1 MYQLLFSLPNMT
13 VVLLSLFLGVSA
25 GTIAGS
31 LGVSSAT
38 LILPGLLTLG
48 LVKTYAQA
56 IGTTLLILLLPLSMG
71 SVYVYYLNNDINYW
85 VALIVFLSAGTAA
98 YFGAKLRDTLWGG
111 PTRLKRVTAV
121 YYTILAIYFFWDST
135 KPPRAMPLPVDVLD
149 D

>member
-1 MYQLLFSLPNMT
+1 MYRLLFSLPNMT

-85 VALIVFLSAGTAA
+85 VAFIVFFSAGTAA
-98 YFGAKLRDTLWGG
+98 YFGAKYRDNLWGG

-135 KPPRAMPLPVDVLD
+135 KPPRAIPLPVDVLD

>member
-1 MYQLLFSLPNMT
+1 MYKLLFTLPNLT
-13 VVLLSLFLGVSA
+13 VIILSLFLGGVA
-25 GTIAGS
+25 GTTAGS

-48 LVKTYAQA
+48 LAKTYAEA

-71 SVYVYYLNNDINYW
+71 SVYVYYLNDDINYW
-85 VALIVFLSAGTAA
+85 VALFVCLATSVAA
-98 YFGAKLRDTLWGG
+98 YYGAKYRDTLWGG

-121 YYTILAIYFFWDST
+121 YYTLLAIYFFWDST
-135 KPPRAMPLPVDVLD
+135 KPPRAIPLPVDVLD